1 VEYRKALGVEHL
13 PAPSTMQAHN
23 KDISEAYFQ
32 RVIGLIGLIALMI
45 VKVQGRSS
53 VNAAADSTGLSTN
66 MYGRWYTVR
75 YGEGDRRQYIKLH
88 AIVTA
93 DTDMPFFIYAKVTDG
108 TASDSAELE
117 EMISNVDVSV
127 GEMYLDKGYL
137 SRANAQLIADIGAVP
152 YIAIK
157 SNVKSKSNGYPAWN
171 RMVNMYRENLMVMLS
186 ITTGEA

>member
-1 VEYRKALGVEHL
+1 MIMNLQGM
-13 PAPSTMQAHN
+13 ST
-23 KDISEAYFQ
+23 
-32 RVIGLIGLIALMI
+32 
-45 VKVQGRSS
+45 

-66 MYGRWYTVR
+66 MYGRWYTVK

-117 EMISNVDVSV
+117 EMISNVDVNV

-137 SRANAQLIADIGAVP
+137 SRANAQLIADIGQF
-152 YIAIK
+152 
-157 SNVKSKSNGYPAWN
+157 
-171 RMVNMYRENLMVMLS
+171 L
-186 ITTGEA
+186 T